1 MKRRSHKAGSAQ
13 VVRRVSKDKSARQ
26 IRADLA
32 TELYSLVQRAL
43 KDFGVSAAEQRGAI
57 KRLPHL
63 KSAPRISG
71 PMLRDTRNLGALLL
85 EWTRDVDYLDMDGK
99 PAVLSIRG
107 PGSTFESLVGR
118 FLPYKKVDDV
128 VAMAS
133 ETAEVVKRPGG
144 KIALLGGIM
153 VNVMHSRERSLA
165 FAVSQVDKVLK
176 TSVHNWDMH
185 TRGRPADRMQR
196 LVIGLIPRAQFD
208 PFMRELRPQIYD
220 LLLRVDSSFKNNQP
234 KSTRASRRASAVS
247 VGVYVSEEDDL
258 VRAGVDAD
266 APPRVRRKRKRR
278 N

>member
-1 MKRRSHKAGSAQ
+1 
-13 VVRRVSKDKSARQ
+13 
-26 IRADLA
+26 LA
-32 TELYSLVQRAL
+32 TELYSLVQHAL

-107 PGSTFESLVGR
+107 SGSTFENLAGR

-128 VAMAS
+128 VAMAC

-153 VNVMHSRERSLA
+153 VNVMHSPERSLA

-185 TRGRPADRMQR
+185 TSGRPTDRMQR

-234 KSTRASRRASAVS
+234 KSARASKRASAVS

-266 APPRVRRKRKRR
+266 APRPKRR
-278 N
+278 RRQRRN